1 MVVMKWKL
9 VHKFVHVLR
18 NPMLIRN
25 VLMIKHPSWF
35 DDELY
40 LKEMFRMIF
49 RKDLNLS
56 NPRTFNE
63 KMNWLKLH
71 DRNPLYTVL
80 ADKYWVKKYVANLIG
95 EEFVVPCYGCWKSIE
110 EIDFNKLP
118 EQFFL
123 KMNHDSQKG
132 VCIDKKIGIDMA
144 KLKEEFSKSRAKR
157 NWFWPAREWG
167 YKHIEPC
174 ILAEK
179 FLKDARGGDL
189 QDYKFWCFNGNPTYM
204 YITNKG
210 DCIMENFYDMEFK
223 VVNIDHGFPR
233 RKPEFERP
241 QNFDLMKKLAMRL
254 SANIP
259 FVRIDFFEVDG
270 KVYFGEFTFYDWGGM
285 LPFADEKTDLQLG
298 DLLVLPQS
306 VS

>member
-132 VCIDKKIGIDMA
+132 VCIDKK
-144 KLKEEFSKSRAKR
+144 S
-157 NWFWPAREWG
+157 
-167 YKHIEPC
+167 
-174 ILAEK
+174 
-179 FLKDARGGDL
+179 DL